1 MAPYRLTKRLMPL
14 VQLAHQP
21 DSAMLAGDPTAVRR
35 RPVAVGGRNRIP
47 GEEIKTHRNTLVGRL
62 SCENDRILAQPGF
75 APEILRGSPWP
86 PCWRGQR
93 LSTRSSHK
101 HLNPRTQRNHLQRHR
116 NRQSIRSQTS
126 NICSGQLLYIP
137 ILFWRSS
144 CRRAH
149 SRCKLFRQ
157 TAGWPAT
164 RPLRSGATSRKSM
177 ACRGT
182 RQCKP

>member
-62 SCENDRILAQPGF
+62 SCESDRILAQPGF
-75 APEILRGSPWP
+75 AREILRGSPWP

-126 NICSGQLLYIP
+126 NICSGQLLYTP
-137 ILFWRSS
+137 ILHL
-144 CRRAH
+144 A
-149 SRCKLFRQ
+149 LIL
-157 TAGWPAT
+157 PAST
-164 RPLRSGATSRKSM
+164 FPLQIVQADRWLASNSAAAKRGEPQPGATS
-177 ACRGT
+177 
-182 RQCKP
+182 Q